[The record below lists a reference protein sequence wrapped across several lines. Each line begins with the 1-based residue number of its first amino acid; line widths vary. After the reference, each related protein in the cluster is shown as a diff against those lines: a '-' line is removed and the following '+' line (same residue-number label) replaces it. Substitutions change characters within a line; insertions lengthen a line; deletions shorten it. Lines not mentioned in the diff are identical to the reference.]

1 MGIQE
6 GTPNNMSSMRTSIV
20 AIATDTNLTE
30 SVRVRNATTGI
41 PVDDVYNHYL
51 NVDVAS

>member
-20 AIATDTNLTE
+20 AIATDTDQI
-30 SVRVRNATTGI
+30 VRVTDVTTGT